1 MQNHQLDEFVAT
13 LQSFKDLKSGISGSR
28 IKKLTSYALDHVDQ
42 EPQLMQLV
50 IDYSRETLATHKLG
64 SLYIIDSIG
73 RAYLEQA
80 RAQDDYIKPNAKEGS
95 CAHGVYLLGEA
106 IQELLGDAIGN
117 SNEDH
122 KEKIRTLIDIW
133 DRSGLFQ
140 KGYLNAVRAKWFSPL
155 GSNAVV
161 ATDIVIAQPNNSFV
175 LSKDPAERCIDILS
189 NLQPLANVPRVA
201 VPAELQSEDSTSQQ
215 AALFQFLVNLQQIG
229 ISEPA
234 QPSPAGFALPPQP
247 ISRPTNQMN
256 RNDQQIPSFREDRR
270 DRYNNSTRR
279 TRSRSPPRREN
290 YRSSEGPNASNNH
303 HLYPGEENIPSSH
316 HFRPKPVSVDHTVPP
331 DHIKVFSRTLFVGGV
346 PPSMK
351 EYDIAHVLKPYGEV
365 QSVILNSSRKH
376 AFVKVY
382 SRQEAENI
390 LNNFNKDGSSPLRTR
405 WGVGFGPRDCCDYQ
419 HGYSVIPLHRL
430 TDADKKWTTHA
441 EWGGTAGQPLQ
452 QGLAFEEPDI
462 VVGEGVSSKAI
473 SQKMPTDSGRNG
485 PKSGKPVG
493 RGSAYRNSPN
503 QNQFYGQMAPVPLQ
517 AQVPV
522 QAQYPPAGYGASPP
536 MQSYGMPASMPPQAP
551 PAMYGGQQAP
561 PAPQSQF
568 DPTAQL
574 NSLMS
579 MLNQQK

>member
-1 MQNHQLDEFVAT
+1 MQNDQLDEFVAT

-80 RAQDDYIKPNAKEGS
+80 RAQDDYIKPTAREGS

-106 IQELLGDAIGN
+106 IQELLGDAVKN
-117 SNEDH
+117 SDEDH
-122 KEKIRTLIDIW
+122 REKIRTLVDIW

-155 GSNAVV
+155 SSTVG
-161 ATDIVIAQPNNSFV
+161 ATTNVTDTQPNTSFV
-175 LSKDPAERCIDILS
+175 LSKDPSERCIEILN
-189 NLQPLANVPRVA
+189 NLQPMANVPKVA
-201 VPAELQSEDSTSQQ
+201 VPADLQSDDSTLQQ
-215 AALFQFLVNLQQIG
+215 VALFQFLVNLQQIG
-229 ISEPA
+229 TPGPMP
-234 QPSPAGFALPPQP
+234 QAGFALPPQTS
-247 ISRPTNQMN
+247 SRQSNTVN
-256 RNDQQIPSFREDRR
+256 RNDQAMSGFRDDRR
-270 DRYNNSTRR
+270 DRYNTSSRR
-279 TRSRSPPRREN
+279 TRSRSPPRREV

-303 HLYPGEENIPSSH
+303 HLYPGEENIPGSS

-351 EYDIAHVLKPYGEV
+351 EYDIARVLKPYGEV

-382 SRQEAENI
+382 SRQEAENV

-485 PKSGKPVG
+485 PKSGKPV
-493 RGSAYRNSPN
+493 RSPAYRNSPG
-503 QNQFYGQMAPVPLQ
+503 QNQFYGQMAQVPMQ
-517 AQVPV
+517 GQMPV

-536 MQSYGMPASMPPQAP
+536 MQSYGVPAAMPPQAP
-551 PAMYGGQQAP
+551 PAMYGTQQAP

>member
-1 MQNHQLDEFVAT
+1 MQNEQDEFVAT
-13 LQSFKDLKSGISGSR
+13 LQSFKELKSGISGSR

-42 EPQLMQLV
+42 EPQLMQMV
-50 IDYSRETLATHKLG
+50 IDYSKTTPETHKLG

-80 RAQDDYIKPNAKEGS
+80 RARDDYIKPTAKEGS
-95 CAHGVYLLGEA
+95 CAHGVYVLGEA
-106 IQELLGDAIGN
+106 IQDLLGNAVSK

-122 KEKIRTLIDIW
+122 KDKIRTLIDIW

-140 KGYLNAVRAKWFSPL
+140 KGYLNAVRAKWFSP
-155 GSNAVV
+155 
-161 ATDIVIAQPNNSFV
+161 INNSSTSSAAAFTNTNSSFV
-175 LSKDPAERCIDILS
+175 LTQDPARRCIDILNS
-189 NLQPLANVPRVA
+189 LQPMANLPLVT
-201 VPAELQSEDSTSQQ
+201 VPADLQSADKASQQ
-215 AALFQFLVNLQQIG
+215 AALFHFLVDLQQSQS
-229 ISEPA
+229 ISPVA
-234 QPSPAGFALPPQP
+234 IPVSAPLPVARQNV
-247 ISRPTNQMN
+247 PTVNHS
-256 RNDQQIPSFREDRR
+256 QQEQSTREDRR
-270 DRYNNSTRR
+270 DRYNNSARR

-303 HLYPGEENIPSSH
+303 HLYPGEENVPSSS

-331 DHIKVFSRTLFVGGV
+331 DSIKVFSRTLFVGGV

-351 EYDIAHVLKPYGEV
+351 EYDIAHVLRPYGEV

-382 SRQEAENI
+382 SRREAENV
-390 LNNFNKDGSSPLRTR
+390 LNTFNKDGSSPLRTR

-430 TDADKKWTTHA
+430 TDADKKWTTNA
-441 EWGGTAGQPLQ
+441 EWGGTGGQPLQ
-452 QGLAFEEPDI
+452 QGMAFEEPDI

-485 PKSGKPVG
+485 PKSGKPVKG
-493 RGSAYRNSPN
+493 PAYRTSPA
-503 QNQFYGQMAPVPLQ
+503 QSQFYGQMSSAPVQ
-517 AQVPV
+517 NQMPV

-536 MQSYGMPASMPPQAP
+536 MHAYGMPPNMPPQP
-551 PAMYGGQQAP
+551 TPAMYGGQQAP
-561 PAPQSQF
+561 PAQQPQF